1 MTDDKK
7 TGKARTQPET
17 RDEEW
22 SDERLASFLSLQP
35 PASLPA
41 DYNILLKA
49 YRGMT
54 AELFARFVAIYV
66 AAGHD
71 INVKLDDGST
81 FLDHVLQHRKS
92 TEYAQAL
99 KDAGAKASSAEG

>member
-1 MTDDKK
+1 MSEEKK
-7 TGKARTQPET
+7 TGAARTQPEV

-22 SDERLASFLSLQP
+22 SDARLAAFLDLQP

-41 DYNILLKA
+41 DYNILVKA

-54 AELFARFVAIYV
+54 APLFARFIKLFV

-71 INVKLDDGST
+71 LNVKLDNGST
-81 FLDHVLQHRKS
+81 FLDHVSGHRKS
-92 TEYAQAL
+92 TEYVSVL
-99 KDAGAKASSAEG
+99 KRAGAIGKAS